1 MSPPNPISPEGN
13 IASASVVH
21 WTTNFQW
28 QRSGMKK
35 VLLTFASV
43 SKFGDESSFCFVIGG
58 DAQTLFSLVIEKK
71 IQTKKN

>member
-28 QRSGMKK
+28 QRSWMKK
-35 VLLTFASV
+35 VLLKFASV
-43 SKFGDESSFCFVIGG
+43 LKFGYESSFCFVIGG

-71 IQTKKN
+71 FKLSKN